1 MGIIKGGMFFVLGA
15 ASGVAVHRLW
25 QRYSQ
30 ETGKEGTQLVV
41 QGVGA
46 ALAAGREMTRKAAR
60 FMEEVEDIVAEAQA
74 GLDHAQATAA
84 TGPAAPV
91 NGAPPPA
98 APEPSAP
105 PNGAERV

>member
-1 MGIIKGGMFFVLGA
+1 MAGIFRGSVYFVLGA
-15 ASGVAVHRLW
+15 ATGVAAQRLW
-25 QRYSQ
+25 QRYTK
-30 ETGKEGTQLVV
+30 EAGKDGTQLLV

-74 GLDHAQATAA
+74 MQET
-84 TGPAAPV
+84 
-91 NGAPPPA
+91 PPPPPGA
-98 APEPSAP
+98 SKEPA